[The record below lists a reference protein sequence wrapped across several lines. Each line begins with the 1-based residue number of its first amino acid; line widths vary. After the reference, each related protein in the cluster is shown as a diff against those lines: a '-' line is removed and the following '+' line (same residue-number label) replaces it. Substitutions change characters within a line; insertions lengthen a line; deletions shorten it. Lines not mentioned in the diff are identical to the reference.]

1 MSSHFLP
8 SLHTLPTELHLPLL
22 DHRPQRLRLSNSP
35 LFFGHGGVRVN
46 FVTRVVMPD
55 IYASNGL
62 IHAIDGILIPPPPS
76 LKGISLVPSLFSTF
90 SLALEK
96 TGLGDELK
104 HGDDDDGDDDDD
116 HKKKQGGGEKEGKGG
131 TLFAPTNRAFARL
144 GPRLNAFLFN
154 TERGK
159 KYLKAILK
167 YHFIPDHTV
176 YTDAYYK
183 AGDDDKDREEKS
195 YTCPHDTCPPTH
207 YDLPTLLGDEARLG
221 VDIKHWKGYTTMVV
235 NGFNRPSVLD
245 GPAADGVIHVV
256 SSVLMPP
263 RRGNYNDQKEEV
275 VGEMSVEELVE
286 RLEPYLD
293 EDERKEREKKHGGDL

>member
-1 MSSHFLP
+1 L
-8 SLHTLPTELHLPLL
+8 
-22 DHRPQRLRLSNSP
+22 
-35 LFFGHGGVRVN
+35 GHGGVRVN
-46 FVTRVVMPD
+46 FVNRVIMPD

-62 IHAIDGILIPPPPS
+62 IHAVDGILIPPPPA
-76 LKGISLVPSLFSTF
+76 LKGVSLLPSLFSTF

-96 TGLGDELK
+96 TGLGEELG
-104 HGDDDDGDDDDD
+104 HHHDDDD
-116 HKKKQGGGEKEGKGG
+116 HKKRKNKMEVKGGGEKEDKGG

-167 YHFIPDHTV
+167 YHFVPDQTV
-176 YTDAYYK
+176 YSDAYYK
-183 AGDDDKDREEKS
+183 GGSEEKS
-195 YTCPHDTCPPTH
+195 KCMEQDGTDNNNCCPLPTH
-207 YDLPTLLGDEARLG
+207 YDLPTLLNEDARLG
-221 VDIKHWKGYTTMVV
+221 VDIKNWRGYTTMVV

-256 SSVLMPP
+256 SSVLIPP
-263 RRGNYNDQKEEV
+263 RRGNAGEMTEEV

-286 RLEPYLD
+286 RLRPYLD
-293 EDERKEREKKHGGDL
+293 LDGEGVERPHAGDL